1 LLRPRLDLAG
11 LNATGHL
18 IRKTSKAGMSGGLGG
33 FFDMGGYG
41 AFVWPAYALVAALL
55 VWLLIS
61 RIGRLKRR
69 ENELARMEQERQ
81 AGRGAPAA
89 KDRA

>member
-1 LLRPRLDLAG
+1 MSDGLD
-11 LNATGHL
+11 
-18 IRKTSKAGMSGGLGG
+18 S

-55 VWLLIS
+55 VWLLVA

-69 ENELARMEQERQ
+69 ESELARLEQARDSERPP
-81 AGRGAPAA
+81 ATSAPISSA
-89 KDRA
+89 KERA